1 MRDLATISTCSD
13 ASTNLDDGNFY
24 FDIDYMMFHN
34 PRKLGRG
41 SRRLGSR
48 GWKLHGNTAPAMLR
62 SCSAIAL
69 KSSAWMDHNWV
80 QRSHRLLLQTPRGRA
95 VNQVST

>member
-1 MRDLATISTCSD
+1 MRDPATISACSD
-13 ASTNLDDGNFY
+13 ASTNLDDCNFY

-48 GWKLHGNTAPAMLR
+48 GWKLQGNTAPATLR
-62 SCSAIAL
+62 RCYAIAL
-69 KSSAWMDHNWV
+69 KMSSARMDHDWV
-80 QRSHRLLLQTPRGRA
+80 QKSHRLVMQTPWGRA
-95 VNQVST
+95 VN

>member
-13 ASTNLDDGNFY
+13 ASNNLNDCNSY
-24 FDIDYMMFHN
+24 FHIDYLMFNN

-48 GWKLHGNTAPAMLR
+48 GWKLQGNTAPAMLR
-62 SCSAIAL
+62 SCYAIAL
-69 KSSAWMDHNWV
+69 ESSAWMDHDWV